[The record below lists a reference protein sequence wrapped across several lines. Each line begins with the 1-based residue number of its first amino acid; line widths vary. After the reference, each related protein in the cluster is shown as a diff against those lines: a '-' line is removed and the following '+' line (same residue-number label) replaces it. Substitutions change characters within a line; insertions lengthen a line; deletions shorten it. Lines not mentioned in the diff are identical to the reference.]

1 MNDLRD
7 LAISLGFNVEESIS
21 FLGYKNYDF
30 KNIKLDKYDKIKTIN
45 RYINLAIDLI
55 KTNIIKKLDKIK
67 YNLKWKIRC
76 FDEKIE
82 LHKLIEQVL
91 IIFMELKKEYILKL
105 FPNDKQIIHTLKK
118 LNIRKCIIIEIYDN
132 DKLIGML
139 NVNFDGFI

>member
-1 MNDLRD
+1 MDDLKD
-7 LAISLGFNVEESIS
+7 LAIELGFNVEESIS
-21 FLGYKNYDF
+21 FLGYKSYDF
-30 KNIKLDKYDKIKTIN
+30 KNIKLDKYNKIKTIN

-76 FDEKIE
+76 FDENIE
-82 LHKLIEQVL
+82 LHKLIKEVL
-91 IIFMELKKEYILKL
+91 DIFLELKEEYLKL
-105 FPNDKQIIHTLKK
+105 LFPKNKQIIDRLKK

-132 DKLIGML
+132 NKLVGML